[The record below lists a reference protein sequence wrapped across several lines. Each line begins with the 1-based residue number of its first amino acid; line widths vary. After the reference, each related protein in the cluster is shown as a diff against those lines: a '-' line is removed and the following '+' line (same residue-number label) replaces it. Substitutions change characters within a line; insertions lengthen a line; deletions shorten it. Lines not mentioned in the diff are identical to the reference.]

1 MTKDQC
7 AAIALS
13 CFDPVPACPYD
24 EISTGHTREPKS
36 IRVSNMVPSTTQ
48 RKGRGFSLIE
58 LVIVVAIIMILA
70 GITAPRL
77 LNVVS
82 DIKLRYVATNLSG
95 LLQSA
100 RMQAVKKN
108 TFYSVIP
115 TTLPTGDAAYYVDIP
130 KSGTYVAGDPVL
142 PIGSHITVHIGTGS
156 GAPNEGTVTCGA
168 SCTFNPGTDYPSF
181 NARGLPCIAG
191 NSCPQNAGLGYVL
204 FLSKS
209 SSTGNINWAAV
220 VITASGHMQI
230 WTCDGS
236 GNWIQRD

>member
-1 MTKDQC
+1 M
-7 AAIALS
+7 A
-13 CFDPVPACPYD
+13 
-24 EISTGHTREPKS
+24 
-36 IRVSNMVPSTTQ
+36 PSTTQ

-100 RMQAVKKN
+100 RMQAVRKN
-108 TFYSVIP
+108 TFYSVQS
-115 TTLPTGDAAYYVDIP
+115 TTLPTGEAAYYVDLP

-142 PIGSHITVHIGTGS
+142 PLGSQITVYLGTGS
-156 GAPNEGTVTCGA
+156 GAPNEGTITCGPL
-168 SCTFNPGTDYPSF
+168 CVFNPGTDPPSF
-181 NARGLPCIAG
+181 NARGLPCIAAT
-191 NSCPQNAGLGYVL
+191 NSCPQNAGQGFVV
-204 FLSKS
+204 FLSKPS
-209 SSTGNINWAAV
+209 LTGNVNWASV